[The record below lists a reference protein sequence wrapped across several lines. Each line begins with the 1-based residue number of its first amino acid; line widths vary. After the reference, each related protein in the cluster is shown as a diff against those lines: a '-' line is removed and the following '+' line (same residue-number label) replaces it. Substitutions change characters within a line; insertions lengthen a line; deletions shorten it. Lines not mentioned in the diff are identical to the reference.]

1 MNSKDFQGP
10 TVGDID
16 GDGHTEIVIPTAS
29 GNIYVLKGSNGHRLR
44 PFPFHTHGRVMAP
57 VLLVDFNKE
66 NSERRT
72 LTLVATS
79 FDGYLY
85 LIDGSTGC
93 ADVVDIG
100 ETS

>member
-1 MNSKDFQGP
+1 MQGP

-29 GNIYVLKGSNGHRLR
+29 GNIYVLKGSNGHTMR
-44 PFPFHTHGRVMAP
+44 PFPFRTHGRVMAP

-85 LIDGSTGC
+85 LIDGSTAC
-93 ADVVDIG
+93 ADVVDVG